1 MSGDREAV
9 ADGAEAG
16 PDGAGSDRLKG
27 SESRGR
33 ESARRR
39 EDGSRSRSRGRRE
52 RKRRSRS
59 RSRSRDRS
67 RHRSRSRSR
76 SRSRDRRKR
85 KHRKH
90 RHKKRRRRRSYS
102 TDSRSSSYSDSY
114 TSDSRSRSRSRSRR
128 RKKDRR
134 KDRKK
139 DKKVKESKKTQDM
152 FEDPIE
158 QAKQKLAMEQMQQQL
173 QLAQQWVINQQAG
186 VPGSMNAA
194 IWRRKMREVYV
205 GNLAMNVVNEH
216 ILAEVFNSALGELC
230 DDPRGPPPVVQ
241 VNMSADNKYAF
252 VEMRT
257 HALSDAAMH
266 LDGVDLCGRVMKVG
280 RPKGWTPD
288 VAKTCAENPGAEDAA
303 AAAAARRFSGEEGAD
318 AAAAA
323 VKPPF
328 QDDNKDFYRAKMNST
343 EDRTFLRDGIR
354 SNLPDGADVN
364 ASFPP
369 TPLGLPAQK
378 LTRRCVFLDNMLAAS
393 ELVDENARKEFEED
407 VRGECAKCGLIEAM
421 ATPTPSAEAIEL
433 AHPGRCYVKFQE
445 EFSARAAREMLDG
458 RVFDGR
464 TVRASLATDEEFER
478 AVAGVWLPPR
488 PPPGDPSLCGILRLR
503 SVPYEATK
511 TDVVNFFYGMGVTED
526 KVKIVLDANSASTGE
541 AFVEFS
547 GDDANISQALMKD
560 RAVLGSR
567 CVEMFRSS
575 LEEVQRMAMMGRPLM

>member
-1 MSGDREAV
+1 MA
-9 ADGAEAG
+9 AA
-16 PDGAGSDRLKG
+16 
-27 SESRGR
+27 
-33 ESARRR
+33 ARRT
-39 EDGSRSRSRGRRE
+39 DGRTGR
-52 RKRRSRS
+52 K
-59 RSRSRDRS
+59 
-67 RHRSRSRSR
+67 
-76 SRSRDRRKR
+76 
-85 KHRKH
+85 
-90 RHKKRRRRRSYS
+90 
-102 TDSRSSSYSDSY
+102 T
-114 TSDSRSRSRSRSRR
+114 
-128 RKKDRR
+128 
-134 KDRKK
+134 
-139 DKKVKESKKTQDM
+139 KKVKESKKTQDM

-158 QAKQKLAMEQMQQQL
+158 QAKQKLAMERMQQQL
-173 QLAQQWVINQQAG
+173 QLPAQQWVINQQAG
-186 VPGSMNAA
+186 GQARTPRYGGGRCAGV
-194 IWRRKMREVYV
+194 R

-230 DDPRGPPPVVQ
+230 DNPRGRAASRAGEH
-241 VNMSADNKYAF
+241 VNRHE
-252 VEMRT
+252 VR
-257 HALSDAAMH
+257 LRGDANARAVRRGEMH
-266 LDGVDLCGRVMKVG
+266 LDGVELCGRVMKVG

-288 VAKTCAENPGAEDAA
+288 VAKQCAENPGAEDAA
-303 AAAAARRFSGEEGAD
+303 AAAAARRFNGEEGAD
-318 AAAAA
+318 DAAV

-328 QDDNKDFYRAKMNST
+328 QDDNKDFYRAKINST

-364 ASFPP
+364 DAFPP

-464 TVRASLATDEEFER
+464 MVRASLATDEEFER
-478 AVAGVWLPPR
+478 AAAGAWLPPR

>member
-59 RSRSRDRS
+59 RSRD
-67 RHRSRSRSR
+67 RSRSR

-288 VAKTCAENPGAEDAA
+288 VAKTCAENPGAEDAV
-303 AAAAARRFSGEEGAD
+303 AAAAARRFNGKEGAD
-318 AAAAA
+318 DAAV

-364 ASFPP
+364 EAFPP

-478 AVAGVWLPPR
+478 AAAGAWLPPR

>member
-288 VAKTCAENPGAEDAA
+288 VAKTCAENPGAENAA

-318 AAAAA
+318 VPGPQ

-478 AVAGVWLPPR
+478 AAAGAWLPPR

>member
-1 MSGDREAV
+1 
-9 ADGAEAG
+9 
-16 PDGAGSDRLKG
+16 
-27 SESRGR
+27 
-33 ESARRR
+33 
-39 EDGSRSRSRGRRE
+39 
-52 RKRRSRS
+52 
-59 RSRSRDRS
+59 
-67 RHRSRSRSR
+67 
-76 SRSRDRRKR
+76 
-85 KHRKH
+85 
-90 RHKKRRRRRSYS
+90 
-102 TDSRSSSYSDSY
+102 
-114 TSDSRSRSRSRSRR
+114 
-128 RKKDRR
+128 
-134 KDRKK
+134 
-139 DKKVKESKKTQDM
+139 
-152 FEDPIE
+152 
-158 QAKQKLAMEQMQQQL
+158 
-173 QLAQQWVINQQAG
+173 
-186 VPGSMNAA
+186 
-194 IWRRKMREVYV
+194 
-205 GNLAMNVVNEH
+205 
-216 ILAEVFNSALGELC
+216 
-230 DDPRGPPPVVQ
+230 
-241 VNMSADNKYAF
+241 
-252 VEMRT
+252 
-257 HALSDAAMH
+257 
-266 LDGVDLCGRVMKVG
+266 MKVG
-280 RPKGWTPD
+280 RPKGWTQD

-303 AAAAARRFSGEEGAD
+303 AAAAARRFNGEEGAD
-318 AAAAA
+318 DAAV

-328 QDDNKDFYRAKMNST
+328 QDDNKDFYRAKINST

-364 ASFPP
+364 DAFPP

-478 AVAGVWLPPR
+478 AAAGAWLPPR

>member
-1 MSGDREAV
+1 
-9 ADGAEAG
+9 
-16 PDGAGSDRLKG
+16 
-27 SESRGR
+27 
-33 ESARRR
+33 
-39 EDGSRSRSRGRRE
+39 
-52 RKRRSRS
+52 
-59 RSRSRDRS
+59 
-67 RHRSRSRSR
+67 
-76 SRSRDRRKR
+76 
-85 KHRKH
+85 
-90 RHKKRRRRRSYS
+90 
-102 TDSRSSSYSDSY
+102 
-114 TSDSRSRSRSRSRR
+114 
-128 RKKDRR
+128 
-134 KDRKK
+134 
-139 DKKVKESKKTQDM
+139 M

-303 AAAAARRFSGEEGAD
+303 AAAAAKRFSGEEGAD

-369 TPLGLPAQK
+369 TPLGLPPQK

-478 AVAGVWLPPR
+478 AAAGAWLPPR

>member
-1 MSGDREAV
+1 MSEDREAV

-59 RSRSRDRS
+59 RSRDRS
-67 RHRSRSRSR
+67 RSRSRSRDRSRSR

-114 TSDSRSRSRSRSRR
+114 TSDSRSRSRGRR

-194 IWRRKMREVYV
+194 IWRRKMREGYV

-230 DDPRGPPPVVQ
+230 DNPRGAPPVVQ
-241 VNMSADNKYAF
+241 VNMSTDMKYAF

-266 LDGVDLCGRVMKVG
+266 LDGVELCGRVMKVG

-288 VAKTCAENPGAEDAA
+288 VAKQCAENPGAEDAA
-303 AAAAARRFSGEEGAD
+303 AAAAARRFNGEEGAD
-318 AAAAA
+318 DAAV

-328 QDDNKDFYRAKMNST
+328 QDDNKDFYRAKINST

-478 AVAGVWLPPR
+478 AAAGAWLPPR